1 MAAESVSNK
10 AHITHDNGQEQ
21 RDQTLQV
28 VAAIN
33 QMGMTISEIASNAA
47 TAAETATQASGNT
60 EVGRSVVNKAK
71 RRDQSFGSR
80 YRKHGSSG

>member
-1 MAAESVSNK
+1 MKEVCSTSQALQVAAESVSNK
-10 AHITHDNGQEQ
+10 AHITHDNSQEQ

-47 TAAETATQASGNT
+47 TAAKQPLKLRAILKWA
-60 EVGRSVVNKAK
+60 VLW
-71 RRDQSFGSR
+71 
-80 YRKHGSSG
+80 